1 LIAAIIPSKE
11 KCVNKIVPD
20 KFKNPAEI
28 FAAQEILPVTY
39 KEISARGVF
48 FQLLAL

>member
-1 LIAAIIPSKE
+1 
-11 KCVNKIVPD
+11 VNKIVPD

-28 FAAQEILPVTY
+28 FAAQQILPVTY

-48 FQLLAL
+48 QLLALKTSN